1 MNPRHGF
8 KRLYCLETVSIN
20 PLMQD
25 PIKKRS
31 LARYLAVYGCF
42 STGMIYAA
50 IGVIA
55 ILSFLKIRDGGAD
68 ESSLLAILNENAF
81 GKFFFWVIVLG
92 TACYIV
98 WRIFETITDPY
109 AYGRDAKGIAR
120 RAGIAMSTI
129 PDALI
134 VFTAVQI
141 LAGIGDIQLDG
152 RPVGQREM
160 VDSLLQKEGGDWMII
175 GIGIVVCFT
184 AIVQFWYGITKGY
197 KERLDIARFSRRFKN
212 AIHFLAWVG
221 YFARGIIVGIIGAF
235 FLKAGFSGSG
245 KHVVNTD
252 KAFDYIG
259 DHIGHIYF
267 ILVAIGTI
275 CYGLF
280 MFGHGVVYDADKD

>member
-1 MNPRHGF
+1 MP
-8 KRLYCLETVSIN
+8 
-20 PLMQD
+20 D
-25 PIKKRS
+25 PIKKYS
-31 LARYLAVYGCF
+31 FVRYLAVYGCF
-42 STGMIYAA
+42 STGIIYAG

-55 ILSFLKIRDGGAD
+55 ILSFLKVRDGGAD
-68 ESSLLAILNENAF
+68 ESSLLAILNSHAI
-81 GKFFFWVIVLG
+81 GKFFFWMIFLG

-109 AYGRDAKGIAR
+109 GYGRDATGIAK

-141 LAGIGDIQLDG
+141 LAGTGHIRLDG
-152 RPVGQREM
+152 RPLEQREM
-160 VDSLLQKEGGDWMII
+160 VGSLLQKDGGDWMVV
-175 GIGIVVCFT
+175 GIGIAVCIT
-184 AIVQFWYGITKGY
+184 AIAQFWYGITKGY
-197 KERLDIARFSRRFKN
+197 KERLDIGHFSRKFKN
-212 AIHFLAWVG
+212 AIHFLAWAG
-221 YFARGIIVGIIGAF
+221 YFARGIIVGIIGVF
-235 FLKAGFSGSG
+235 FLKAGFSGFAE
-245 KHVVNTD
+245 HIVNTD

-259 DHIGHIYF
+259 DHVGHVYF

>member
-1 MNPRHGF
+1 MDLNAQGLKPV
-8 KRLYCLETVSIN
+8 TVTSI
-20 PLMQD
+20 MQD
-25 PIKKRS
+25 PIKKTS
-31 LARYLAVYGCF
+31 FVRYLAVYGCF
-42 STGMIYAA
+42 STGIIYVA
-50 IGVIA
+50 IGAIA

-68 ESSLLAILNENAF
+68 ESSLLAILNENAL

-98 WRIFETITDPY
+98 WRIFETIADPY
-109 AYGRDAKGIAR
+109 GYGRDIKGIGKR
-120 RAGIAMSTI
+120 VGVAMSTI

-134 VFTAVQI
+134 VFTAAQV
-141 LAGIGDIQLDG
+141 LAGTGDIQLDG

-160 VDSLLQKEGGDWMII
+160 VDSVLQKEGGDSMII
-175 GIGIVVCFT
+175 GIGVAICMT

-197 KERLDIARFSRRFKN
+197 KERLDIARFSRRFKK
-212 AIHFLAWVG
+212 AIHFLAWAG
-221 YFARGIIVGIIGAF
+221 YFARGIVVGIIGAF
-235 FLKAGFSGSG
+235 FLKAGFSGSA
-245 KHVVNTD
+245 KHIVNTD